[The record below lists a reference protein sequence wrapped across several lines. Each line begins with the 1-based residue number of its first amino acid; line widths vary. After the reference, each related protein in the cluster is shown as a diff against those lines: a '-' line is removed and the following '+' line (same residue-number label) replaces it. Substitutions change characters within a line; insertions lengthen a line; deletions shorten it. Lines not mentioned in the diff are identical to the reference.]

1 MAVGDHFVLP
11 QWRRDSLVSAQKQ
24 DRRLFCFS
32 KTFQMLRELPN
43 FFQKQAFFL
52 SFCVLLCLTEFLEFL
67 KVYDMND
74 R

>member
-1 MAVGDHFVLP
+1 MP
-11 QWRRDSLVSAQKQ
+11 ESTQKQ

-32 KTFQMLRELPN
+32 KTFQMLRELPK

-52 SFCVLLCLTEFLEFL
+52 SFCVLLFLTEFLEFL